1 MDNQNSRIESLRN
14 SSCIAFENDV
24 NIGKL
29 NRQDKAVNSIVDG
42 YSDSYVTR
50 VLRGIYEID
59 CLSEILNKV
68 SRIDYFLKYYEQR
81 MEDFDIVELISTL
94 YRELQEAAK
103 LSDRLKIRKEIGKYE
118 IDNGKKY
125 VILVEELLS
134 IAESIN
140 SGLGVNDTFPY
151 FYNGKY
157 WELTLKENIKEFLA
171 ECATRSG
178 INSFDVRVNH
188 NSEKLYEQFQ
198 YSATILSPVLS
209 QDTVLINLQNG
220 TFEIK
225 GEKQKLREFRSVD
238 MLKYQLP
245 FNYDPLAQAPM
256 FKQFLDEVIPEKESQ
271 MVLSEYIGSI
281 FAKGLKLEKCLV
293 LIGDGANGKSVIYDI
308 IRALL
313 GEENISSYTLGN
325 LCDDRGYYR
334 AQLTNKLLNYSS
346 ELGGKNCNPD
356 TVKKLI
362 SREPIDARSP
372 YGKPFEL
379 KNYCALM
386 FNTNSELKG
395 MEYTNAY
402 MRRFLWL
409 RFDKIIPEDKQDKNL
424 AQKIIDKE
432 LSGIFNWVLEGL
444 QRILKNQKFTESKHI
459 IEVSKEVMNSTNSVA
474 IFVEEKG
481 YKPGNSNSLDLK
493 SFRSMYDVFC
503 DDNGL
508 KHYKVGRKEFSKRLK
523 LLGFE
528 IIFDKAKSTN
538 KNTVLFDE
546 IELSNEKELD
556 ILITNMGRKD

>member
-1 MDNQNSRIESLRN
+1 MNNKSSSTN
-14 SSCIAFENDV
+14 SSCMVFKNDV
-24 NIGKL
+24 NAGKL
-29 NRQDKAVNSIVDG
+29 SRQDKAVDSMMGG
-42 YSDSYVTR
+42 YSDGYVTR

-59 CLSEILNKV
+59 CLCEILNKV
-68 SRIDYFLKYYEQR
+68 SHIDYLFRYYEQR
-81 MEDFDIVELISTL
+81 PEDFDIVEFISTL
-94 YRELQEAAK
+94 YDNLQEVSN
-103 LSDRLKIRKEIGKYE
+103 LSERLKIKKNIDKYE

-125 VILVEELLS
+125 VILVEELLT

-157 WELTLKENIKEFLA
+157 WELTLKETVKEFLA

-178 INSFDVRVNH
+178 FNSFDVRVNQ

-198 YSATILSPVLS
+198 YSATILSPILS

-225 GEKQKLREFRSVD
+225 GEQQKLREFRSVD

-245 FNYDPLAQAPM
+245 FDYNPLAQAPM
-256 FKQFLDEVIPEKESQ
+256 FKQFLDEVIPEKEAQ

-281 FAKGLKLEKCLV
+281 FVKGLKLEKCLV

-395 MEYTNAY
+395 MEYTKAY

-409 RFDKIIPEDKQDKNL
+409 RFDKIIPEDRQDKNL
-424 AQKIIDKE
+424 AKKIIATE
-432 LSGIFNWVLEGL
+432 LSGIFNWMLEGL
-444 QRILKNQKFTESKHI
+444 QRILKNQRFTDSKHI
-459 IEVSKEVMNSTNSVA
+459 MEVSKEVMNSTNSVA

-481 YKPGNSNSLDLK
+481 YKPGTSHVLDLK
-493 SFRSMYDVFC
+493 SFREMYDVFC
-503 DDNGL
+503 DYNGL

-528 IIFDKAKSTN
+528 IIFDKTKSTN

-556 ILITNMGRKD
+556 TLITNMGRRN